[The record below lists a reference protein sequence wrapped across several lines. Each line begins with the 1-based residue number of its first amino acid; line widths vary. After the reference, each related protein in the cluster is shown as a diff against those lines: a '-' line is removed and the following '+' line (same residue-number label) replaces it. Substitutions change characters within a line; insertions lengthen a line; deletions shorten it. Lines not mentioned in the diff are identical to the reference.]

1 MSRQGYF
8 SILSPDLVLITETK
22 GLKMDKILTEV
33 NKYKNITERDRQLAI
48 EYIDWYGIEESEYAE
63 YADSFFKECYEL
75 VYDSEFGVE
84 TIKKRETMPW
94 DK

>member
-1 MSRQGYF
+1 
-8 SILSPDLVLITETK
+8 
-22 GLKMDKILTEV
+22 MDKILTEV

-75 VYDSEFGVE
+75 LYDSKFGE
-84 TIKKRETMPW
+84 YYIQESEILPW
-94 DK
+94 NKFDNK